1 MDPITRFKS
10 YLSEPDSNG
19 CILWNGGTSSAGYG
33 YYMFNNKNWR
43 VHRLNYMLVNGSID
57 DRLVIRHLCNNKLCV
72 NINHLMQG
80 TPKENI
86 EDQIKAGT
94 FVYGERNGRAKLTP
108 EAVIDIRTSGEL
120 LRVYSERYGVSMALV
135 SRVRL
140 GKSWRHI

>member
-1 MDPITRFKS
+1 
-10 YLSEPDSNG
+10 
-19 CILWNGGTSSAGYG
+19 
-33 YYMFNNKNWR
+33 MFNNKNWR